1 MELSA
6 WENEVLEKYN
16 MLDMQSINIYLM
28 RHAETDLNKLK
39 IVQVSC
45 ENISNKK
52 ILFLYAII
60 LLILTICS

>member
-1 MELSA
+1 MSSQLIS
-6 WENEVLEKYN
+6 
-16 MLDMQSINIYLM
+16 MQSINIYLM

-52 ILFLYAII
+52 NTFSLHVCDYFTDINNLFII
-60 LLILTICS
+60 CETC

>member
-1 MELSA
+1 
-6 WENEVLEKYN
+6 

-39 IVQVSC
+39 IVQVSY

-52 ILFLYAII
+52 ILLSLCDYFTDINN
-60 LLILTICS
+60 LLIICETC